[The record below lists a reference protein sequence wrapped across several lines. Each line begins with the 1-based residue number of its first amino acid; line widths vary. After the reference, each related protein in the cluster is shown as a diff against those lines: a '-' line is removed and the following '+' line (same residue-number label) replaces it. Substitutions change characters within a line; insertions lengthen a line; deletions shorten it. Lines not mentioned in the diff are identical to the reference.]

1 MQAVVQTRSG
11 GPEVLEA
18 QDRPEPELGER
29 DVRIAVRAAGVNFAD
44 VMARAGLYPPAPK
57 PPCVLGYEVS
67 GVVQAVGQ
75 AEIVAVPEENVLP
88 LPERLSFEEG
98 AAVVVNYA
106 TAYGALHV
114 FGGLR
119 GGDRVLIHA
128 AAGGVGIAATQLA
141 RNAGA
146 EIFGTA
152 SASKHEAIRSHG
164 VQHPIDY
171 RTTDFAEEV
180 RRILGGHRPCLDLVL
195 DALGPTTF
203 RQDYRLPRPGG
214 HLVMYGL
221 LEAFD
226 EGGRNVR
233 GLVRS
238 LVRMPTATMPWWNAA
253 RMLNTNRSVA
263 SMNLL
268 SWWNAEGNLDRLIRP
283 VLADLEAGRVE
294 PVVSEVFPFSRASD
308 AHRALAERRNIG
320 KVVLTP

>member
-1 MQAVVQTRSG
+1 M
-11 GPEVLEA
+11 
-18 QDRPEPELGER
+18 
-29 DVRIAVRAAGVNFAD
+29 
-44 VMARAGLYPPAPK
+44 
-57 PPCVLGYEVS
+57 
-67 GVVQAVGQ
+67 
-75 AEIVAVPEENVLP
+75 LP
-88 LPERLSFEEG
+88 LPQRLSFEQG

-114 FGGLR
+114 LGGLR
-119 GGDRVLIHA
+119 EGDRVLIHA

-152 SASKHEAIRSHG
+152 SASKHEAIRHHG

-171 RTTDFAEEV
+171 RTTDFAAEV
-180 RRILGGHRPCLDLVL
+180 RRILGGRRRCLDLVL
-195 DALGPTTF
+195 DALGPSTF
-203 RQDYRLPRPGG
+203 RQDYRLLRPGG

-226 EGGRNVR
+226 EGGYNLR
-233 GLVRS
+233 GLLRS
-238 LVRMPTATMPWWNAA
+238 LLRMPTATMPWWNTA

-268 SWWNAEGNLDRLIRP
+268 SWWYAEGNLDRLIRP

-294 PVVSEVFPFSRASD
+294 PVVSEVFPFSRAAD

-320 KVVLTP
+320 KVVLAPG